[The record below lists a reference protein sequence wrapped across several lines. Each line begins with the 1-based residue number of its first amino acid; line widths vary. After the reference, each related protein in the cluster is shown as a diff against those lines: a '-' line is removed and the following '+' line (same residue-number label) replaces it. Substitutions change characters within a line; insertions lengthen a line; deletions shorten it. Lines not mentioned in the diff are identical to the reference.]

1 MDLTNDTA
9 AADLVFDRAYAEL
22 RRLARTVRR
31 DRPGATLQTTELLH
45 EAWLK
50 LRRSSLPNIDDAD
63 HLRRIVARAI
73 RQLLVDGARRRTV
86 RRKHGHIEVTG
97 VNAGRGGE
105 PLARRAARI
114 IEIDRALS
122 DLAEADPRRA
132 AVVECRFFGG
142 MSIEE
147 TARAL
152 DVSESTVK
160 RDWRVARAYLGQ
172 TLDGAS
178 G

>member
-1 MDLTNDTA
+1 MDLSNDTA

-50 LRRSSLPNIDDAD
+50 LRGNSPPNLDDAD

-86 RRKHGHIEVTG
+86 RKKYGHIEVTG
-97 VNAGRGGE
+97 VSDRQRGE

-114 IEIDRALS
+114 IEIDRALAA
-122 DLAEADPRRA
+122 LARDDPRRA

-142 MSIEE
+142 MSVEE

-152 DVSESTVK
+152 DVSEATVK

-172 TLDGAS
+172 ALDGERA
-178 G
+178 